1 MAMLSQVK
9 LAKRIQTT
17 VFDSEL
23 LNLIIAALKDIEH
36 AGVTITYSAVN
47 GSHEVEI
54 DGRTYTVSDSTDPIV
69 DYEVSDPL
77 VSRAVVTYCVMNFG
91 SPEDYDRLKASYDE
105 QKGQLRE
112 STGYGL
118 EVVG

>member
-1 MAMLSQVK
+1 MAMLAKVK
-9 LAKRIQTT
+9 LAKRIQTA

-23 LNLIIAALKDIEH
+23 LDLIAAAMADIRH
-36 AGVTITYSAVN
+36 CGVTFDSSTVEAN
-47 GSHEVEI
+47 GA
-54 DGRTYTVSDSTDPIV
+54 TTDYVIN
-69 DYEVSDPL
+69 DPL

-91 SPEDYDRLKASYDE
+91 SPDDYDRLKASYDE

-118 EVVG
+118 EVVT

>member
-1 MAMLSQVK
+1 MAMLAKVK

-23 LNLIIAALKDIEH
+23 LDLILAALKDIEH
-36 AGVTITYSAVN
+36 AGVTITYTAVTDE
-47 GSHEVEI
+47 HEAV
-54 DGRTYTVSDSTDPIV
+54 TDYVV
-69 DYEVSDPL
+69 DDAL
-77 VSRAVVTYCVMNFG
+77 VSRAVITYCVMNFG
-91 SPEDYDRLKASYDE
+91 SPDDYDRLKASYDE

>member
-1 MAMLSQVK
+1 MLAKVK

-23 LNLIIAALKDIEH
+23 LDLIAAAIADIKLIGIQFDVSEVQDESN
-36 AGVTITYSAVN
+36 AITDYVVT
-47 GSHEVEI
+47 
-54 DGRTYTVSDSTDPIV
+54 
-69 DYEVSDPL
+69 DPL
-77 VSRAVVTYCVMNFG
+77 VSRAIVTYCVMNFG
-91 SPEDYDRLKASYDE
+91 SPDDYDRLKASYDE

-112 STGYGL
+112 THGYGL